1 MFKYNLEVLLST
13 LSTALYLIKE
23 TMYFLLHHDY
33 MTTSASKLYEEL
45 MKYNV

>member
-13 LSTALYLIKE
+13 PALYLVKE

>member
-13 LSTALYLIKE
+13 SALHLIKE
-23 TMYFLLHHDY
+23 ILYFLLHHDY

-45 MKYNV
+45 KKYNV